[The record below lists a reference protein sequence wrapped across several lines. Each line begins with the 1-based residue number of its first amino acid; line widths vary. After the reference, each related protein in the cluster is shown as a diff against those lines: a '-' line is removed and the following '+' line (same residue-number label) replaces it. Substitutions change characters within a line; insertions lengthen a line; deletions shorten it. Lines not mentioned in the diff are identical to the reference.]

1 MKTLSYRYRVF
12 EEKSND
18 SLQVSDKEKHKEV
31 GLSDKRPVICH
42 ITLERLEQLGIDWLD
57 WTLQARRVGE
67 TP

>member
-12 EEKSND
+12 EEKSN
-18 SLQVSDKEKHKEV
+18 SLQVSGKEQDKEA

-42 ITLERLEQLGIDWLD
+42 IKLERLEQLGIGWLD